1 MFLVVCFLGLPVRVH
16 LGSTMTSLLVSLFIL
31 GSYYQ
36 DLVQVRA
43 SKVVVS
49 VDVGTESCRAA
60 VFAGDGKK
68 VGQHAV
74 PHATSHPEAGW
85 AEQAPEDWWQGL
97 GEAVK
102 GAVAASG
109 VASTEVAGNTVHFF
123 SL

>member
-1 MFLVVCFLGLPVRVH
+1 MTTLFSWCYKSFFLL
-16 LGSTMTSLLVSLFIL
+16 SFIL
-31 GSYYQ
+31 GSYVQ

-49 VDVGTESCRAA
+49 IDVGTESCRAA

-68 VGQHAV
+68 VGQHAGS
-74 PHATSHPEAGW
+74 HATSHPEAGW
-85 AEQAPEDWWQGL
+85 AEQAPEDWWKGV

-109 VASTEVAGNTVHFF
+109 VASTEVAGNTMHFF